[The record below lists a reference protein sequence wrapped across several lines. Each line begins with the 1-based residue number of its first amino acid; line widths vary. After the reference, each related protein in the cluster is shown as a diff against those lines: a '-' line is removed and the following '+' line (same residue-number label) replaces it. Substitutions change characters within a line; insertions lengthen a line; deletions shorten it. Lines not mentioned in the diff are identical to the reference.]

1 MLDFSRTIIRLRK
14 ISFLLFIIPTIGLLG
29 SLVFNNILAEFNF
42 KPGQSYNSINLNTIS
57 DDKKLTINCNEDN
70 NFCENINFDILKT
83 LDSCHAYDL
92 KRTVIVNNT
101 RYEIEK
107 YIEFFFEITN
117 QIKFK
122 EEYKNYKIQN
132 VYERRDKL
140 RGDCIVNSKLYKIYK
155 LVPQPFE
162 LIHNL
167 ISHKNYLSGTSGAV
181 YPFLFGEASISNIVK
196 RFPIN
201 FVFKPLLFF
210 TSILML
216 FYWLNYQIIFN
227 HLTNNKHTY
236 KFFIFGVSS
245 AFFLFFH
252 ILFLGMDVENEY
264 FKTLRRIIIIL
275 FILFELAAQF
285 FLVRRIIII
294 KDQLEKFTNKNIIN
308 AKIIFITI
316 ILIISFIIVGI
327 LATYDLP
334 KKVDYFLEWDYFLIL
349 LFFYLLSSIMW
360 RKN

>member
-1 MLDFSRTIIRLRK
+1 MLDFSRTITRLRRV
-14 ISFLLFIIPTIGLLG
+14 SLLLFFIPTIGLLV
-29 SLVFNNILAEFNF
+29 SLLFNNILSEFNF
-42 KPGQSYNSINLNTIS
+42 KPGLSYNSINLKTIS
-57 DDKKLTINCNEDN
+57 DDKKLIINCNEDN
-70 NFCENINFDILKT
+70 NFCENINFNSHKP
-83 LDSCHAYDL
+83 LDSCYLYDL
-92 KRTVIVNNT
+92 KKTFIVNNISYRT
-101 RYEIEK
+101 DE
-107 YIEFFFEITN
+107 YIEFFFENTN
-117 QIKFK
+117 QTKFK
-122 EEYKNYKIQN
+122 VEYKNYKIQT
-132 VYERRDKL
+132 VYEQSDVIRN
-140 RGDCIVNSKLYKIYK
+140 DCIFNSKLYKIYK

-181 YPFLFGEASISNIVK
+181 YPFLFGESSISNIVK

-252 ILFLGMDVENEY
+252 VLFLGMDVENEY
-264 FKTLRRIIIIL
+264 FKTLRRIIITL
-275 FILFELAAQF
+275 FILCELAAQF

-294 KDQLEKFTNKNIIN
+294 KDRLEKFTNKNIIN

-327 LATYDLP
+327 LAIYDLP
-334 KKVDYFLEWDYFLIL
+334 KEVDYFLEWDYFLIL